1 MSTPADSPGLPVS
14 GLGERDLI
22 DRIRQRLAPPPPG
35 VIVGIGDD
43 GAVVAP
49 ERGALQVL
57 TTDALVEGVHFDR
70 RFSSLADVGYKAVAV
85 NASDVAAMGG
95 APRLALLS
103 LMLPSSTAVA
113 DIDSLLEGIVAMA
126 AEGRI
131 AVVGGNITRCPGPL
145 VIDVTIAGAVRP
157 RKVLTRSGGKEG
169 DILYVTGAIGGALAG
184 LAWLRE
190 HRDARPDSLPDDPA
204 LASCIG
210 RYRRPSPRL
219 RVGALLGRNRAAT
232 ACMDVSDGLAD
243 AVAQIA
249 QASGTGAAIDAAA
262 LPIDPGARAWHASRG
277 VDAVTAGIAG
287 SDDYELVFASPRRS
301 RGRLRAV
308 ERQARGVPVTPIGEL
323 TSGGEA
329 VLVRNGRREPL
340 PRGYAHF

>member
-1 MSTPADSPGLPVS
+1 
-14 GLGERDLI
+14 
-22 DRIRQRLAPPPPG
+22 
-35 VIVGIGDD
+35 
-43 GAVVAP
+43 
-49 ERGALQVL
+49 
-57 TTDALVEGVHFDR
+57 
-70 RFSSLADVGYKAVAV
+70 
-85 NASDVAAMGG
+85 
-95 APRLALLS
+95 
-103 LMLPSSTAVA
+103 MLPSSTAVA